1 MKNSSERDY
10 RVFGSWIE
18 KGDDRIMI
26 FNLSDALPLVSYKEN
41 KSGRKK
47 ETIICPEGWGDAFG
61 EEFYD
66 FSLENKLYYSYE
78 KADWNSRAECKCI
91 EEHPGVRIMS
101 SLELRECAMK
111 LRLQTEQCE

>member
-1 MKNSSERDY
+1 MDHY

-26 FNLSDALPLVSYKEN
+26 FNLTDALPLVSYKEN
-41 KSGRKK
+41 SSGKKK
-47 ETIICPEGWGDAFG
+47 ETAICPERWGDTFG
-61 EEFYD
+61 EDFYD
-66 FSLENKLYYSYE
+66 FSLENNLYYSNE
-78 KADWNSRAECKCI
+78 KSDWNSRVECKCI